1 MRIESDELY
10 SALWQIGAEFK
21 GEPLPRQEILNRLA
35 ELKMIEIQPDGK
47 PALTKYGEWCYV
59 TIESGEG
66 DVSDFEE
73 LQPIL
78 TESE

>member
-10 SALWQIGAEFK
+10 GALWQIGERFE
-21 GEPLPRQEILNRLA
+21 GEPLPRQEIINRLA

-47 PALTKYGEWCYV
+47 LALTKYGQWCYV
-59 TIESGEG
+59 TIESGKS
-66 DVSDFEE
+66 DVSEFEE

-78 TESE
+78 IESE